1 MKNSFA
7 YAILL
12 FALAEFGILLI
23 VTSSAPDDTK
33 FSADPPPFENA
44 SPYSFQTIDS
54 GSVLANFPTPDYIKA
69 RSFENVYNLPI
80 EIEQIIQPAAAN
92 DVEVEDALVHVLTI
106 ELFNTDSVNYN
117 LSDPNQILHRI
128 QWAEK
133 MKTLS
138 LSGHK
143 RAVFFELVYSYW
155 FQKLADQLQ
164 LIARTLDD
172 VKFNTDFNYLAHRL
186 TENKYPVSYEISDTE
201 KVLMNMHQGKF
212 GYLWMKLTN
221 KSILFQITIFG
232 LAFINL
238 LFVSIAIRTIIS
250 KKQLV

>member
-1 MKNSFA
+1 MKKPIA
-7 YAILL
+7 YAVLL
-12 FALAEFGILLI
+12 LALAEFGILLI

-33 FSADPPPFENA
+33 FSADPLPFENTA
-44 SPYSFQTIDS
+44 PYSFQTID
-54 GSVLANFPTPDYIKA
+54 GGAVLASFPKA
-69 RSFENVYNLPI
+69 AYLTARTFENVFNLPN
-80 EIEQIIQPAAAN
+80 EIEQIIQPALAN
-92 DVEVEDALVHVLTI
+92 DVQAEDTLFHVLTI
-106 ELFNTDSVNYN
+106 DLFNTDSVNYQ
-117 LSDPNQILHRI
+117 LSDPNQFLHRI

-143 RAVFFELVYSYW
+143 RAVFFQLVYSYW

-164 LIARTLDD
+164 LIARTQDD

-232 LAFINL
+232 LAFINVIL
-238 LFVSIAIRTIIS
+238 VIIAIRSIIS
-250 KKQLV
+250 KKQTV

>member
-1 MKNSFA
+1 MKNSLA
-7 YAILL
+7 YAFLL
-12 FALAEFGILLI
+12 LALAEFGILLI
-23 VTSSAPDDTK
+23 VTGSAPDDTK
-33 FSADPPPFENA
+33 FSADPLPFENA
-44 SPYSFQTIDS
+44 APYSFQTIDS
-54 GSVLANFPTPDYIKA
+54 GSVLAKLPIAEYLHA
-69 RSFENVYNLPI
+69 RSFENIYNLSG
-80 EIEQIIQPAAAN
+80 EIDQIILLSSAN
-92 DVEVEDALVHVLTI
+92 DVEVEDALVRVLTI
-106 ELFNTDSVNYN
+106 DLFNADSVNYQ
-117 LSDPNQILHRI
+117 LSDPNQFLHRI

-138 LSGHK
+138 FSGHK
-143 RAVFFELVYSYW
+143 RAVFFELVYSFW

-164 LIARTLDD
+164 LIARTQDD

-232 LAFINL
+232 LSFINL
-238 LFVSIAIRTIIS
+238 VLVIIAIRSIFS
-250 KKQLV
+250 KKQPV